1 MDDKLIP
8 VEGNPQLHRDPSTDA
23 IINTSDA
30 EYSAYMKLRN
40 QKLRELEERNKKL
53 EKINEI
59 DKIKSEVSEI
69 KDMMRY
75 IVSKLDDK

>member
-8 VEGNPQLHRDPSTDA
+8 VEGNPQLYRDPSSDA

-30 EYSAYMKLRN
+30 EYSAYMKLKQR
-40 QKLRELEERNKKL
+40 KILEIEENNKKL
-53 EKINEI
+53 QKINEI
-59 DKIKSEVSEI
+59 DKLKSEVSEI
-69 KDMMRY
+69 KDMMKY